1 MTANALDTLRLAFNR
16 IGTIRYT
23 EHTHDGASVA

>member
-1 MTANALDTLRLAFNR
+1 MTTNALDTLRLAFNR
-16 IGTIRYT
+16 IDTIHYA